1 VLSSVVRHRLSQDSY
16 FYTIMKKI
24 YSLCAFSARL
34 AMFLSLSSC
43 IKSTVVPQ
51 PKIQLQDLYTTLV
64 NGNTYTILA
73 AAVNQA
79 GLMDSLKNGK
89 GPYTLFAPSDRYF
102 AAYYGIRSA
111 GDLSTLT
118 PDSVRAFVGYHL
130 FKGLVTTSS
139 LPAGPDSPRV
149 SSRGLPVYFTTAF
162 NDAGAKSIFVNGTV
176 LSTGDYPAT
185 NGLIQLID
193 GVLNPPIS
201 NTAVFVQKT
210 KGLTLLSAA
219 LARANLI
226 QPLSGSTPY
235 TLFAPTDS
243 AFRIAGYKTVQ
254 DVNDAEPAALS
265 ALLSCHLI
273 RGRTFSSDFKDGS
286 VIQTL
291 GSASIKIGLNSIMTV
306 SAPGNQTPALV
317 VLPNRVTSNG
327 AVFFINEVLKPG
339 TGQSTSSY
347 ESGANEFGMGSY
359 SANKIYRGQQ
369 SK

>member
-1 VLSSVVRHRLSQDSY
+1 
-16 FYTIMKKI
+16 MKKI

-43 IKSTVVPQ
+43 IRSTVVPQ

-73 AAVNQA
+73 AAV
-79 GLMDSLKNGK
+79 K
-89 GPYTLFAPSDRYF
+89 
-102 AAYYGIRSA
+102 
-111 GDLSTLT
+111 
-118 PDSVRAFVGYHL
+118 
-130 FKGLVTTSS
+130 
-139 LPAGPDSPRV
+139 
-149 SSRGLPVYFTTAF
+149 
-162 NDAGAKSIFVNGTV
+162 
-176 LSTGDYPAT
+176 
-185 NGLIQLID
+185 
-193 GVLNPPIS
+193 
-201 NTAVFVQKT
+201 
-210 KGLTLLSAA
+210 
-219 LARANLI
+219 
-226 QPLSGSTPY
+226 
-235 TLFAPTDS
+235 
-243 AFRIAGYKTVQ
+243 RIAGYKTVQ